1 MIYTVTL
8 NPAIDRQYT
17 VEKITRNDVLRA
29 RDFRTD
35 LGGNGF
41 NVSRTL
47 QQLGVQSIAVGFVGG
62 LTGTRL
68 VKGLDKLGI
77 QTEFVQIAEETR
89 TNTSITILNQNRYIK
104 VNGPGPPIQTKEV
117 AQLINKIKV
126 LASPDDWWV
135 LSGSLPRSIPETF
148 YADLLR
154 DIQTRGAQ
162 VCLDVSGEPLSLGYA
177 ANPCMIKPNLA
188 EFNELVNSALN
199 TQNEAFSAM
208 KTLSQ
213 DSSQLCLLSMGMQGA
228 LLKHGD
234 LIWSANAPRI
244 REANPIGA
252 GDALLAGFLA
262 ALTGGESLPEALRWG
277 VASGSIAASLPGT
290 HFGSIADHETMLPLI
305 HCEERWTITMN

>member
-17 VEKITRNDVLRA
+17 VEKITRNAVLRA

-35 LGGNGF
+35 LGGKGF
-41 NVSRTL
+41 NVSRAL
-47 QQLGVQSIAVGFVGG
+47 QQLGVPSVVVGFVGG
-62 LTGTRL
+62 QTGERL
-68 VKGLDKLGI
+68 GKGLDELGI

-89 TNTSITILNQNRYIK
+89 TNTSITSLNQNGYIK
-104 VNGPGPPIQTKEV
+104 VNEPGPVIQTQEA
-117 AQLINKIKV
+117 AQLIDKINA
-126 LASPDDWWV
+126 LAAPDDWWV

-148 YADLLR
+148 YADLVR
-154 DIQTRGAQ
+154 DIQSRGAQ
-162 VCLDVSGEPLSLGYA
+162 VCLDVSGEPLRLGYA
-177 ANPCMIKPNLA
+177 ANPRIIKPNLA
-188 EFNELVNSALN
+188 EFCKLVNSALN
-199 TQNEAFSAM
+199 TENEAFSVL

-213 DSSQLCLLSMGMQGA
+213 EGSQLCLLSMSMQGA
-228 LLKHGD
+228 LLKHRD

-290 HFGSIADHETMLPLI
+290 NFGSIADLETMLPLI
-305 HCEERWTITMN
+305 HCEEH